1 MLGFRKRVIS
11 VDFGIR
17 MSYPPCETLFRKVE
31 PMKIL
36 HGPEAPPKSADSVQ
50 SVGRALNLLDVFL
63 THRSE
68 VGLKELAASCGMN
81 KATAH
86 RLLKTL
92 ESRGYVKKSLE
103 YQKYSLGVRVFE
115 LGALYQNQ
123 LNIRRSAMPEMTS
136 LVEQTGQA
144 AFLCIRDGDHALC
157 LERVEGRHRARIYAL
172 GLGERQPLHCGAA
185 PRALMSGMSD
195 AEILAYASRTGLPAY
210 TPHTITNGG
219 DLLENV
225 HRILADG
232 YSISKEDV
240 SVGVAAVGAPVRN
253 HLGHVVASISV
264 SGIASTY
271 TAEKIADLADAIQSA
286 ACRLSYEIGYGT
298 QERSLKT
305 SAAPKRSIHAV
316 H

>member
-1 MLGFRKRVIS
+1 
-11 VDFGIR
+11 
-17 MSYPPCETLFRKVE
+17 
-31 PMKIL
+31 MKIL
-36 HGPEAPPKSADSVQ
+36 HRPEAAPRSADSVQ

-68 VGLKELAASCGMN
+68 VSLTELAVSCGMN

-92 ESRGYVKKSLE
+92 ESRGYVQKSLE

-115 LGALYQNQ
+115 LGAVFQNQ
-123 LNIRRSAMPEMTS
+123 LDIRRAAMPEMTS

-144 AFLCIRDGDHALC
+144 AFLCVRDGDHALC
-157 LERVEGRHRARIYAL
+157 LERIEGRHRARIYAL
-172 GLGERQPLHCGAA
+172 RLGERQPLHCGAA

-195 AEILAYASRTGLPAY
+195 AEVLAYAARTGLPAY
-210 TPHTITNGG
+210 TPQTITRAG
-219 DLLENV
+219 DLLTNV
-225 HRILADG
+225 RGIQTDG
-232 YSISKEDV
+232 YSVSQEDV
-240 SVGVAAVGAPVRN
+240 SLGVAAVGAPVRD

-271 TAEKIADLADAIQSA
+271 TAERIVDLADEIQSA
-286 ACRLSYEIGYGT
+286 AYRLSCAIGYGT

-305 SAAPKRSIHAV
+305 SAPPKQIIHAV